1 MLLRVF
7 LLGHIEVEIQGR
19 AYDLH
24 NFCLADSIIF
34 DAVSRELVL
43 RFTRRT
49 GALLPSEEAAPEH
62 MEWSYTECLNFKARA
77 SKRFSKGW
85 GKLLL

>member
-1 MLLRVF
+1 MQLRGF

-24 NFCLADSIIF
+24 NFCLADSILF

-49 GALLPSEEAAPEH
+49 GA
-62 MEWSYTECLNFKARA
+62 
-77 SKRFSKGW
+77 
-85 GKLLL
+85 